1 MATDAYN
8 LQFAL
13 GLGDRKLTSFTL
25 RAAVN
30 ECVTLDTTEIALKE
44 SVQGLTREVVERN
57 YRMVRWI
64 WVGEELPEPGE
75 TVLAFIDGKA
85 YAAERR
91 VPEISEDPESPWWM
105 VFKWPCPMSRWVD
118 VVDDEKVTHWMPIP
132 RGPE

>member
-30 ECVTLDTTEIALKE
+30 EFVTLDTTEIALKD
-44 SVQGLTREVVERN
+44 SVQGLTREIVERQ

-64 WVGEELPEPGE
+64 PVNEALPPDNQSVFAWHGMTGAEMAYREDGAWRMSWTHYQVG
-75 TVLAFIDGKA
+75 
-85 YAAERR
+85 
-91 VPEISEDPESPWWM
+91 
-105 VFKWPCPMSRWVD
+105 PC
-118 VVDDEKVTHWMPIP
+118 EYTHWMPVP
-132 RGPE
+132 MEPQ